1 MADSNAPKT
10 GEDVFIGQII
20 PSELCPGVSYRVE
33 RLLAQGGTARAYYAI
48 RIGPEGQQPVVIK
61 IILPHIVKASDKT
74 ASMVIKKEAVAL
86 GRLNERVP
94 RCPYVVRFID
104 TGAVT
109 YAMGHQILSLPW
121 LAVEYVD
128 GGLEGS
134 ALDERIVYSMRAT
147 GYAFDP
153 ERAARAVKA
162 LSRGLEEIH
171 AVGVVHRDLTPANVL
186 CCGNAATEM
195 FKISDFGIARPVGL
209 SVTFGNV
216 AVGTP
221 GYVAPEQTLAS
232 KGNVGPQSD
241 IFALAA
247 VVFCLLTGEHF
258 FHAQTTTDAFQEI
271 KDKKRRGLAETRGLC
286 PELKNNPAALNALD
300 AALARA
306 TAFAAEDRPASAK
319 LLADEILPWLD
330 DQPHSVHISARWLDC
345 IQQLDVSPS
354 RIERNWLIRHPPG
367 DDRVVLGAA
376 WNADGHCLGATTR
389 GLEYFDGA
397 SWSML
402 PEAECLLGRPV
413 CNVKQLNPTNW
424 LVAASGARLVEVA
437 REGTTILAQGPD
449 PSIDFIEIDGDVD
462 DFAVVVGRSA
472 GRPPLLCT
480 LIGRRWLKPFE
491 LTSATHVS
499 SLCRLDDERWL
510 VVGRDRHGQAWAG
523 IYQPLDLS
531 VTNVPVPVARALL
544 ASVSRRN
551 KSVAVAVGGDG
562 AILCL
567 EGQQVG
573 ASAIPGQFDL
583 TTAAMDLTAQIWMAS
598 SGRIYFAKHPLE
610 PVECIWHDPDWTVPF
625 VSLHADMGH
634 LLGLTVD
641 GGVVECRS
649 TQRASS
655 IPTSGHRF
663 GSRPSAA

>member
-1 MADSNAPKT
+1 MAESNAPQT
-10 GEDVFIGQII
+10 TEDVFVGQLI
-20 PSELCPGVSYRVE
+20 PSELCPNVSYRIE
-33 RLLAQGGTARAYYAI
+33 RLIGQGGTARAYYAI
-48 RIGPEGQQPVVIK
+48 RVGPEGHQPVVVK

-94 RCPYVVRFID
+94 RCPYVVRFVD
-104 TGAVT
+104 TGAIS
-109 YAMGHQILSLPW
+109 YSMGHQLLSLPW
-121 LAVEYVD
+121 LAVEYVN

-134 ALDERIVYSMRAT
+134 ALDERIVYALKAT

-186 CCGNAATEM
+186 CCGNGATEM

-221 GYVAPEQTLAS
+221 GYVAPEQTLAA
-232 KGNVGPQSD
+232 KGAVGPASD

-247 VVFCLLTGEHF
+247 VIFCLLSGEHYF
-258 FHAQTTTDAFQEI
+258 KAQSTTDAFQEI
-271 KDKKRRGLAETRGLC
+271 KDKKRRSLADTRGLC
-286 PELKNNPAALNALD
+286 PEIKNNPAALNALD

-306 TAFAAEDRPASAK
+306 TAFAVEERPGSAK

-330 DQPHSVHISARWLDC
+330 DQPRSVHISARWLDC
-345 IQQLDVSPS
+345 IEQLDVSPS
-354 RIERNWLIRHPPG
+354 RIERDWLIRHPPG
-367 DDRVVLGAA
+367 DDRVILGAA

-389 GLEYFDGA
+389 GLEYFDGSA
-397 SWSML
+397 WSTL
-402 PEAECLLGRPV
+402 PEAECLRAHQV
-413 CNVKQLNPTNW
+413 CNVKQLSPTDW
-424 LVAASGARLVEVA
+424 LVAASGARLIGVA
-437 REGTTILAQGPD
+437 REGTTIVAQGPD
-449 PSIDFIEIDGDVD
+449 RSIDFVDIDGDID
-462 DFAVVVGRSA
+462 DFAVVVGRAA

-491 LTSATHVS
+491 VTAAANIASI
-499 SLCRLDDERWL
+499 CRLDDDHWL
-510 VVGRDRHGQAWAG
+510 AVGRDKNSQAWAG
-523 IYQPLDLS
+523 IFQPLELQL
-531 VTNVPVPVARALL
+531 TNLPVPIARALL
-544 ASVSRRN
+544 ASVSRPN
-551 KSVAVAVGGDG
+551 KSVAVAVGGNG

-573 ASAIPGQFDL
+573 ASVVPGQHDL
-583 TTAAMDLTAQIWMAS
+583 TVAALDLAAQTWMAS
-598 SGRIYFAKHPLE
+598 IGRIYFAKEPLG
-610 PVECIWHDPDWTVPF
+610 PVDCIWHDPSWTVPF

-641 GGVVECRS
+641 GGVIECRS
-649 TQRASS
+649 TLRVASE
-655 IPTSGHRF
+655 TTARRNSG
-663 GSRPSAA
+663 RPSSY